1 MTTKAEFMRR
11 PKILRLPAKER
22 ERRWKQH
29 LMSLGGGR
37 ATIQGKG
44 QYTGSNPLSW
54 IKSKATDFDNRVLK
68 QLPRGTFADWG
79 SKVGGYLGSSG
90 IGRAAGSLLSQ
101 ITGRGNYNIT
111 SNSIISAGDLKPSQL
126 SFSPTGSAA
135 VRIKKREFID
145 SLVVPEVPGDFS
157 TRSFRLQCTD
167 HRTFPW
173 LASIA
178 DHFTEWQLMGCVF
191 SFETSSSNY
200 SADMALGTIA
210 IGTQY
215 NANERK
221 FRTMEEIL
229 QSPYHT
235 RGNPSETLMHGIE
248 CDPTLQVSEGLFT
261 RRLGC
266 DGPPNLYDHGVVTV
280 ATEGLPAQAGQVIG
294 RLYVTYDIE
303 LSLPVLPAAVTH
315 AGDLCVFG
323 NLNTY
328 STAGPISGST
338 SVVAKFMGNLS
349 FGSGID
355 AQIMV
360 LPNSNGPHPKPD
372 VDPAVDLVAWISDSI
387 TIPGGQYFTFA
398 QPGTYQLAFGFVSN
412 TAPGLSAADF
422 TTTCLTENIDC
433 STLTSAGVSI
443 GSIYDTTVAIT
454 VKTKSANQT
463 LLLTRQTAISVCS
476 TNILTVCNV

>member
-1 MTTKAEFMRR
+1 MRR

-37 ATIQGKG
+37 ATLRGRG
-44 QYTGSNPLSW
+44 DYTTPLNW
-54 IKSKATDFDNRVLK
+54 LKSKASDFDNRVLK
-68 QLPRGTFADWG
+68 KLAPGTFANMG
-79 SKVGGYLGSSG
+79 EKVGGYLGSTG
-90 IGRAAGSLLSQ
+90 IGRAAGSLLAQ

-111 SNSIISAGDLKPSQL
+111 SNSIISAGDLKPTQL
-126 SFSPTGSAA
+126 SFSPTGSAS
-135 VRIKKREFID
+135 VRIKKREFVD
-145 SLVVPEVPGDFS
+145 SLIVPAEPGVFN

-167 HRTFPW
+167 NRTFPW
-173 LASIA
+173 LATIA

-266 DGPPNLYDHGVVTV
+266 DGPPNLYDHGVVTI
-280 ATEGLPAQAGQVIG
+280 ATEGLPAAAGQVIG

-303 LSLPVLPAAVTH
+303 LSLPVLPASVTH
-315 AGDLCVFG
+315 AGDQCVYG
-323 NLNTY
+323 NLTTY
-328 STAGPISGST
+328 TTTGPISGST
-338 SVVAKFMGNLS
+338 SVISKFMGNLT

-372 VDPAVDLVAWISDSI
+372 VDPSVDLVAWISDSV

-398 QPGTYQLAFGFVSN
+398 EPGTYQLAIDFVSN
-412 TAPGLSAADF
+412 NSPGVASGDF
-422 TTTCLTENIDC
+422 NTTCLTDSMVCTTIV
-433 STLTSAGVSI
+433 SAGVSI
-443 GSIYDTTVAIT
+443 GSTYHSTVVIT
-454 VKTKSANQT
+454 VTTKTANQT
-463 LLLTRQTAISVCS
+463 MLVDRQSAISVCS
-476 TNILTVCNV
+476 TSILTVCNV